1 MSRLADRHALVTGA
15 TGVLGRTIAEAFWS
29 EGANL
34 VLVGRSPDE
43 LARLR
48 TSLSASV
55 GQTSTVIV
63 EDLADP
69 AAPGRIVARAQELVP
84 RLDVLVNTAAEQG
97 PVGCVWENDWAAWER
112 TVRVNL
118 LAPAALCRL
127 AAAWMRRPADGL
139 RAKIVNVS
147 GGGATAPRPRFSAYA
162 TAKAGLVRF
171 SETLAEEVGPWG
183 IDVNCVAP
191 GAMFSAMTEAVLA
204 AGPASAGAR
213 EYAQAERSREE
224 GRRAAGRAESLCLFL
239 ASPASDGI
247 TGKLL
252 AAVWDPWE
260 TLADHR
266 EDLEGTDVYT
276 LRRIV
281 PGDRG
286 LKWGER

>member
-1 MSRLADRHALVTGA
+1 MSKLADRHALVTGA
-15 TGVLGRTIAEAFWS
+15 TGVLGRTIAEAFWN

-48 TSLSASV
+48 AALSASV

-63 EDLADP
+63 EDLTDP

-97 PVGCVWENDWAAWER
+97 PIGCVWENDWAAWER

-127 AAAWMRRPADGL
+127 AATWMRRPADGL

-162 TAKAGLVRF
+162 TTKAGLVRF

-191 GAMFSAMTEAVLA
+191 GAMDGSMTSAVLRA
-204 AGPASAGAR
+204 GAELAGPLEHKQALAVREHGPGAAQRAASLCVWLASA
-213 EYAQAERSREE
+213 
-224 GRRAAGRAESLCLFL
+224 
-239 ASPASDGI
+239 ASDGL

-266 EDLEGTDVYT
+266 KDLEGTDVYT

-281 PGDRG
+281 PRDRG

>member
-1 MSRLADRHALVTGA
+1 MSKLADRYALVTGA
-15 TGVLGRTIAEAFWS
+15 TGVLGRTIAEAFWN

-97 PVGCVWENDWAAWER
+97 PIGCVWENDWAAWER

-127 AAAWMRRPADGL
+127 AATWMRRPADGL
-139 RAKIVNVS
+139 RAKIVNMS

-191 GAMFSAMTEAVLA
+191 GAMDSSMTSAVLRA
-204 AGPASAGAR
+204 GAELAGPLEHKQALAVRERGPGA
-213 EYAQAERSREE
+213 A
-224 GRRAAGRAESLCLFL
+224 RRAASLCVWL
-239 ASPASDGI
+239 ASAASDGL

-266 EDLEGTDVYT
+266 KDLEGTDVYT

-281 PGDRG
+281 PRDRG